1 MGRYVFKSKD
11 LAPLRAWIDTPI
23 ARQVLESAVPVKR
36 FDTQPVFREEP
47 IELPVAIQSRD
58 TPDGVPLHAIL
69 KAVQAEDPTIS
80 GITVRGDKV
89 FLKHGTKPLAGQRDK
104 VRGLLKDSRKL
115 NALRA
120 PPAPKPQVALKGE
133 SLEKLLLDDETP
145 DAEWLSAF
153 RRYAVANLIK
163 PTPTKRTPK

>member
-1 MGRYVFKSKD
+1 MGRYVFKAKD

-36 FDTQPVFREEP
+36 FDTQKVFREEP
-47 IELPVAIQSRD
+47 IELPVSIQSRD
-58 TPDGVPLHAIL
+58 TPDGVPLHDIL

-80 GITVRGDKV
+80 GITVRGDRLV
-89 FLKHGTKPLAGQRDK
+89 LKHATKPLAGQRDK
-104 VRGLLKDSRKL
+104 VRELLKDSRKL
-115 NALRA
+115 NALR
-120 PPAPKPQVALKGE
+120 PQQPPKPQALKGE

-145 DAEWLSAF
+145 DAEWLRAF

-163 PTPTKRTPK
+163 PSKRTSK

>member
-1 MGRYVFKSKD
+1 MGRYVFKARD

-36 FDTQPVFREEP
+36 FDTQKVFREEP

-80 GITVRGDKV
+80 GITVRGDRL
-89 FLKHGTKPLAGQRDK
+89 FLKHGTKPLTGQRDR
-104 VRGLLKDSRKL
+104 VRELLKDSRKL
-115 NALRA
+115 NALR
-120 PPAPKPQVALKGE
+120 PQQPPKPQALKPE